1 MDIGGV
7 GVGHE
12 YKSKTPLNEEG
23 EYFNLNYDE
32 AMKPKYTSKLTNEL
46 CGL

>member
-12 YKSKTPLNEEG
+12 YKSKTPLKEER
-23 EYFNLNYDE
+23 EYYNLNNDE
-32 AMKPKYTSKLTNEL
+32 AKVHRQFTNEL

>member
-32 AMKPKYTSKLTNEL
+32 AKVHKQINK
-46 CGL
+46 